1 MSLYNPCP
9 VCTSAVSA
17 RERQCPHCAWEL
29 ESDYVL
35 GRLTPEDETM
45 YQEHLGR
52 AREGW
57 RLHQQQRAAQRTLT
71 LAQARLQRL
80 QHAGMRPRR
89 EPDVVVPEAAPPS
102 SFPSARPAQS
112 ASEPLP
118 LPRVSL
124 WHPLHFLRVC
134 WWALFR
140 PEQLGRYSQRQRGDT

>member
-35 GRLTPEDETM
+35 GRLTPEDEAE
-45 YQEHLGR
+45 YREHLGR

-57 RLHQQQRAAQRTLT
+57 RLHQQQRATRRALT
-71 LAQARLQRL
+71 LAEARLQRAQL
-80 QHAGMRPRR
+80 ASTRPRR
-89 EPDVVVPEAAPPS
+89 DPAASEAPPA
-102 SFPSARPAQS
+102 PGAPPAHPAQR
-112 ASEPLP
+112 APEPPP
-118 LPRVSL
+118 LPRPSL
-124 WHPLHFLRVC
+124 RNPLHFLRVC

-140 PEQLGRYSQRQRGDT
+140 PEQLGRYPHQRRGDA